1 MSVQRDTLNEL
12 RRISEMCH
20 DMLCKVNKG
29 LATDCE
35 VISLIF
41 NIRENAASKYNN
53 GAKELGWHNND
64 FDLIAEMNK
73 EKLI

>member
-1 MSVQRDTLNEL
+1 MSMQKETLKEL
-12 RRISEMCH
+12 RHISEMCH
-20 DMLCKVNKG
+20 EMLCKVNKG

-53 GAKELGWHNND
+53 GAKELGWHDNG

-73 EKLI
+73 EE